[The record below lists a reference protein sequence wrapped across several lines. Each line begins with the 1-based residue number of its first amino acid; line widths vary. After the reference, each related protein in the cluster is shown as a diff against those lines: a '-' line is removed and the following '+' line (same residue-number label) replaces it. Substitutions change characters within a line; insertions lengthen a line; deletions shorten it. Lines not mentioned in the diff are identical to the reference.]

1 MRTFRVFAV
10 VCLLVPCRAL
20 PAQGATLTNWQA
32 VQALPLHLRVQVKAD
47 TRKSD
52 CHITSVTDDKLTCAE
67 ASFARSEI
75 KSIKLTNKTR
85 SILGSFGAGMA
96 IGAGAGAIAFGAPD
110 PGSPNSWFYV
120 SRGEAAAIGA
130 GLGSAVGGITGAIVG
145 ASGNRFSKT
154 IYKR

>member
-52 CHITSVTDDKLTCAE
+52 CHITSVTDDKLICAE
-67 ASFARSEI
+67 ASFERSEI
-75 KSIKLTNKTR
+75 KSIKLTNKSK

-120 SRGEAAAIGA
+120 SRGEAAAVGA
-130 GLGSAVGGITGAIVG
+130 GLGAAVGGTVGAIVG
-145 ASGNRFSKT
+145 ASGNHFSKT